1 MTNQTVEA
9 KRTGRPSNL
18 SKEGAL
24 RDLLVKIQNGERPSA
39 RYIKQL
45 EEMGMITREKGAPT
59 GTAGRPAFV
68 INLTDAAK
76 ELVA

>member
-1 MTNQTVEA
+1 MNNQTVEA
-9 KRTGRPSNL
+9 KRAGRPSNL
-18 SKEGAL
+18 SKVGAL
-24 RDLLVKIQNGERPSA
+24 RDILLKIQNGDRPSA

-59 GTAGRPAFV
+59 GNAGRPAFV

-76 ELVA
+76 EIVA